1 MLKVMLVDDEPFIMQ
16 GLSVLIDWEDLGYR
30 IVKTASN
37 GGEAYEY
44 LKENSVDL
52 IISDVS
58 MPVMSGLDLLK
69 KIREEG
75 LSDAYFVIL
84 SGYNDF
90 DYARQAIRYTCMD
103 YLLKPINK
111 EELTDILKRVY
122 EEGRMVRKEE
132 DDGHD
137 SSGKVVLYKKE
148 LDELIKAIE
157 INEMHAINVSVDA
170 LYDEIYSAGM
180 NDDIVAM
187 NLNYLQVQLIHL
199 AVEQDESVD
208 QEEVLNYIN
217 ENVYDAGKTKG
228 SRVHLKRFALG
239 YAEYLGQLR
248 KNASRGVLAEVEKE
262 IRLNYSENLT
272 LRDLSKKYYVN
283 PAYLGQ
289 MFKKK
294 YNQSFKDY
302 LCTVRINEAASMLLK
317 SDDKISFIAE
327 KVGYKDVDYFIQKF
341 IEQKGIT
348 PAKYRRNGGNEE

>member
-1 MLKVMLVDDEPFIMQ
+1 MLRVMLVDDEPFIMQ
-16 GLSVLIDWEDLGYR
+16 GLSVLIDWEGLGYK
-30 IVKTASN
+30 IVKMAAN

-52 IISDVS
+52 IISDIS
-58 MPVMSGLDLLK
+58 MPVMSGLDLLG
-69 KIREEG
+69 KIRQEG
-75 LSDAYFVIL
+75 LSDAYFVVL

-111 EELTDILKRVY
+111 DELTDILKKVY
-122 EEGRMVRKEE
+122 EEGRMVKREE
-132 DDGHD
+132 DDVRA
-137 SSGKVVLYKKE
+137 SGKVVLYKKE
-148 LDELIKAIE
+148 LDELIKSIE
-157 INEMHAINVSVDA
+157 TNEIHTINMRVDA
-170 LYDEIYSAGM
+170 LYDEIYNAGM
-180 NDDIVAM
+180 NEDIVAM

-199 AVEQDESVD
+199 AVEQDESID

-228 SRVHLKRFALG
+228 SRVHIKRFALG
-239 YAEYLGQLR
+239 YADYLSQLR
-248 KNASRGVLAEVEKE
+248 RNSSRGVLAEVEKE
-262 IRLNYSENLT
+262 IKLNYADNLT

-317 SDDKISFIAE
+317 SDDKIALISE

-348 PAKYRRNGGNEE
+348 PAKYRRNGGKDE

>member
-16 GLSVLIDWEDLGYR
+16 GLSVLIDWETLGYK
-30 IVKTASN
+30 IVKMASN

-44 LKENSVDL
+44 LKDNSVDL
-52 IISDVS
+52 IISDIS
-58 MPVMSGLDLLK
+58 MPVMSGLDLLG

-75 LSDAYFVIL
+75 LSDAYFVVL

-111 EELTDILKRVY
+111 DELTEILKKVY
-122 EEGRMVRKEE
+122 EEGRMVKKKDE
-132 DDGHD
+132 DEAGA
-137 SSGKVVLYKKE
+137 SGKVVLYKKE
-148 LDELIKAIE
+148 LDDLIKAIE
-157 INEMHAINVSVDA
+157 TNELHAINTSVDA

-199 AVEQDESVD
+199 AVEQDESID

-217 ENVYDAGKTKG
+217 ENVYDAGKTTG
-228 SRVHLKRFALG
+228 SRVHIKRFALG
-239 YAEYLGQLR
+239 YADYLSQLR

-262 IRLNYSENLT
+262 IKLNYADNLT

-283 PAYLGQ
+283 TAYLGQ

-302 LCTVRINEAASMLLK
+302 LCSVRINEAASMLLK
-317 SDDKISFIAE
+317 SDDKIALISE
-327 KVGYKDVDYFIQKF
+327 RVGYKDVDYFIQKF

-348 PAKYRRNGGNEE
+348 PAKYRRNGGKEE

>member
-16 GLSVLIDWEDLGYR
+16 GLSVLIDWETLGYK
-30 IVKTASN
+30 IVKMASN

-44 LKENSVDL
+44 LKDNSVDL
-52 IISDVS
+52 IISDIS
-58 MPVMSGLDLLK
+58 MPVMSGLDLLG

-75 LSDAYFVIL
+75 LSDAYFVVL

-111 EELTDILKRVY
+111 DELTEILKKVY
-122 EEGRMVRKEE
+122 EEGRMVKKKDE
-132 DDGHD
+132 DEAGA
-137 SSGKVVLYKKE
+137 SGKVVLYKKE
-148 LDELIKAIE
+148 LDDLIKAIE
-157 INEMHAINVSVDA
+157 TNELHAINTSVDA

-187 NLNYLQVQLIHL
+187 NLNYLQVQLIQL
-199 AVEQDESVD
+199 AVEQDESID

-228 SRVHLKRFALG
+228 SRVHIKRFALG
-239 YAEYLGQLR
+239 YADYLSQLR

-262 IRLNYSENLT
+262 IKLNYADNLT

-283 PAYLGQ
+283 TAYLGQ

-302 LCTVRINEAASMLLK
+302 LCSVRINEAASMLLK
-317 SDDKISFIAE
+317 SDDKIALISE
-327 KVGYKDVDYFIQKF
+327 RVGYKDVDYFIQKF

-348 PAKYRRNGGNEE
+348 PAKYRRNGGKEE

>member
-16 GLSVLIDWEDLGYR
+16 GLSVLIDWEALGYK
-30 IVKTASN
+30 IVKMAAN
-37 GGEAYEY
+37 GGEAYDY
-44 LKENSVDL
+44 LKTNSVDL
-52 IISDVS
+52 IISDIS
-58 MPVMSGLDLLK
+58 MPVMSGLDLLG

-75 LSDAYFVIL
+75 LSDAYFVVL

-90 DYARQAIRYTCMD
+90 DYARQAIRYSCMD

-111 EELTDILKRVY
+111 DELTEILKKVY
-122 EEGRMVRKEE
+122 EEGRMVKKDE
-132 DDGHD
+132 DESGA
-137 SSGKVVLYKKE
+137 SGKVVLYKKE

-157 INEMHAINVSVDA
+157 TNELHTINTSVDA
-170 LYDEIYSAGM
+170 LYDEIYNAGM

-199 AVEQDESVD
+199 AVEQDESID

-228 SRVHLKRFALG
+228 SRVHIKRFALG
-239 YAEYLGQLR
+239 YADYLSQLR

-262 IRLNYSENLT
+262 IKQNFADNLT

-317 SDDKISFIAE
+317 SEDKIAMISE
-327 KVGYKDVDYFIQKF
+327 RVGYKDVDYFIQKF

-348 PAKYRRNGGNEE
+348 PAKYRRNGGKEE

>member
-16 GLSVLIDWEDLGYR
+16 GLSVLIDWEDLGYK

-44 LKENSVDL
+44 LKENRVDL
-52 IISDVS
+52 IISDIS

-75 LSDAYFVIL
+75 LSDAYFVVL
-84 SGYNDF
+84 SGYNEF
-90 DYARQAIRYTCMD
+90 AYAQQAIRYTCMD

-122 EEGRMVRKEE
+122 EEGRMVKKDE
-132 DDGHD
+132 DDIHA
-137 SSGKVVLYKKE
+137 SGKVVLYKKE
-148 LDELIKAIE
+148 LDDLIKAIE
-157 INEMHAINVSVDA
+157 INEMHAINNSVDA
-170 LYDEIYSAGM
+170 LYDEIYSVGM
-180 NDDIVAM
+180 NEDILAM

-199 AVEQDESVD
+199 AVEQDESLD

-239 YAEYLGQLR
+239 YADYLSQLR

-262 IRLNYSENLT
+262 IRQNYAENLT

-289 MFKKK
+289 LFKKK

-317 SDDKISFIAE
+317 TDDKISLVSE

>member
-16 GLSVLIDWEDLGYR
+16 GLSVLIDWEDLGYK
-30 IVKTASN
+30 IVKCASN

-44 LKENSVDL
+44 LKEESVDL
-52 IISDVS
+52 IISDIS

-69 KIREEG
+69 RIREEG
-75 LSDAYFVIL
+75 LSDAYFVVL

-90 DYARQAIRYTCMD
+90 AYAQQAIRYTCMD
-103 YLLKPINK
+103 YLLKPIDK
-111 EELTDILKRVY
+111 EQLTDILKRVY
-122 EEGRMVRKEE
+122 SEGRMVRKDDEE
-132 DDGHD
+132 NHD
-137 SSGKVVLYKKE
+137 QGKVLLYKNE
-148 LDELIKAIE
+148 LDELVRAIDTGDL
-157 INEMHAINVSVDA
+157 HAMNTSVDA
-170 LYDEIYSAGM
+170 LYDKMYSAGM
-180 NDDIVAM
+180 TEDILAM

-208 QEEVLNYIN
+208 QEEVFNYIN
-217 ENVYDAGKTKG
+217 ENVYDAGRTKG
-228 SRVHLKRFALG
+228 SRVHLKRFAGG
-239 YAEYLGQLR
+239 YAEYLSQLR
-248 KNASRGVLAEVEKE
+248 KNVSRGVLASVERE
-262 IRLNYSENLT
+262 IKLNFADNLT

-317 SDDKISFIAE
+317 TDDKIALISE

-348 PAKYRRNGGNEE
+348 PAKYRRNGGAED

>member
-16 GLSVLIDWEDLGYR
+16 GLSVLIDWETLGYK
-30 IVKTASN
+30 IVKMASN

-44 LKENSVDL
+44 LKENRVDL
-52 IISDVS
+52 IISDIS
-58 MPVMSGLDLLK
+58 MPVMSGLDLLG

-75 LSDAYFVIL
+75 LSDAYFVVL

-111 EELTDILKRVY
+111 DELTEILKKVY
-122 EEGRMVRKEE
+122 EEGRMVKKEE
-132 DDGHD
+132 DEAGA
-137 SSGKVVLYKKE
+137 SGKVVLYKKE
-148 LDELIKAIE
+148 LDDLIKAIE
-157 INEMHAINVSVDA
+157 TNELHAINTSVDA
-170 LYDEIYSAGM
+170 LYDEIYNAGM

-199 AVEQDESVD
+199 AVEQDESID

-217 ENVYDAGKTKG
+217 ENVYDGGKTKD
-228 SRVHLKRFALG
+228 SRVHIKRFALG
-239 YAEYLGQLR
+239 YADYLSQLR

-262 IRLNYSENLT
+262 IKLNYADNLT

-317 SDDKISFIAE
+317 SDDKIALISE

-348 PAKYRRNGGNEE
+348 PAKYRRNSGKED

>member
-16 GLSVLIDWEDLGYR
+16 GLSVLIDWETLGYK
-30 IVKTASN
+30 IVKMASN

-44 LKENSVDL
+44 LKDNSVDL
-52 IISDVS
+52 IISDIS
-58 MPVMSGLDLLK
+58 MPVMSGLDLLG

-75 LSDAYFVIL
+75 LSDAYFVVL

-111 EELTDILKRVY
+111 DELTEILKKVY
-122 EEGRMVRKEE
+122 EEGRMVKKKDE
-132 DDGHD
+132 DEAGA
-137 SSGKVVLYKKE
+137 SGKVVLYKKE
-148 LDELIKAIE
+148 LDDLIKAIE
-157 INEMHAINVSVDA
+157 TNELHAINTSVDA

-199 AVEQDESVD
+199 AVEQDESID

-217 ENVYDAGKTKG
+217 ENVYDAGKTNG
-228 SRVHLKRFALG
+228 SRVHIKRFALG
-239 YAEYLGQLR
+239 YADYLSQLR

-262 IRLNYSENLT
+262 IKLNYADNLT

-283 PAYLGQ
+283 TAYLGQ

-302 LCTVRINEAASMLLK
+302 LCSVRINEAASMLLK
-317 SDDKISFIAE
+317 SDDKIALISE
-327 KVGYKDVDYFIQKF
+327 RVGYKDVDYFIQKF

-348 PAKYRRNGGNEE
+348 PAKYRRNGGKEE

>member
-16 GLSVLIDWEDLGYR
+16 GLSVLIDWEALGYK
-30 IVKTASN
+30 IVKMAAN
-37 GGEAYEY
+37 GGEAYDY
-44 LKENSVDL
+44 LKTNSVDL
-52 IISDVS
+52 IISDIS
-58 MPVMSGLDLLK
+58 MPVMSGLDLLG

-75 LSDAYFVIL
+75 LSDAYFVVL

-90 DYARQAIRYTCMD
+90 DYARQAIRYSCMD

-111 EELTDILKRVY
+111 DELTEILKKVY
-122 EEGRMVRKEE
+122 EEGRMVKKDE
-132 DDGHD
+132 DE
-137 SSGKVVLYKKE
+137 SVASGKVVLYKKE

-157 INEMHAINVSVDA
+157 TNELHTINTSVDA
-170 LYDEIYSAGM
+170 LYDEIYNAGM

-199 AVEQDESVD
+199 AVEQDESID

-228 SRVHLKRFALG
+228 SRVHIKRFALG
-239 YAEYLGQLR
+239 YADYLSQLR

-262 IRLNYSENLT
+262 IKQNFADNLT

-317 SDDKISFIAE
+317 SEDKIAMISE
-327 KVGYKDVDYFIQKF
+327 MVGYKDVDYFIQKF

-348 PAKYRRNGGNEE
+348 PAKYRRNGGKEE

>member
-1 MLKVMLVDDEPFIMQ
+1 MLCDDEPFIMQ
-16 GLSVLIDWEDLGYR
+16 GMQVLIDWNALGYE
-30 IVKTASN
+30 IVKCASN

-44 LKENSVDL
+44 LTENKVDL
-52 IISDVS
+52 IISDIR

-69 KIREEG
+69 RIREEG
-75 LSDAYFVIL
+75 ISDAYFVIL

-90 DYARQAIRYTCMD
+90 EYARSALRYTCMD
-103 YLLKPINK
+103 YLLKPIDK
-111 EELTDILKRVY
+111 EQLTDILKRVY
-122 EEGRMVRKEE
+122 SEGRMVKKEDHE
-132 DDGHD
+132 SNDP
-137 SSGKVVLYKKE
+137 SNKVVLYKKE
-148 LDELIKAIE
+148 LDDLIKAIE
-157 INEMHAINVSVDA
+157 INEMHAINSSVDA
-170 LYDEIYSAGM
+170 LYDEMYNAGM
-180 NDDIVAM
+180 NEDIVAM

-199 AVEQDESVD
+199 AVEQDETVD
-208 QEEVLNYIN
+208 QAEVLNYIN

-239 YAEYLGQLR
+239 YAEYLSELR
-248 KNASRGVLAEVEKE
+248 RNVSRGVLAEVEKE
-262 IRLNYSENLT
+262 IKHNYADNLT

-317 SDDKISFIAE
+317 TDDKISLIAE
-327 KVGYKDVDYFIQKF
+327 RVGYKDADYFIQKF

-348 PAKYRRNGGNEE
+348 PAKYRRNGGADD

>member
-16 GLSVLIDWEDLGYR
+16 GLSVLIDWGALGYK
-30 IVKTASN
+30 IVKMASN

-52 IISDVS
+52 IISDIS
-58 MPVMSGLDLLK
+58 MPVMSGLDLLG

-75 LSDAYFVIL
+75 LSDAYFVVL

-111 EELTDILKRVY
+111 DELTEILKKVY
-122 EEGRMVRKEE
+122 EEGRMVKKDE
-132 DDGHD
+132 DE
-137 SSGKVVLYKKE
+137 SRASGKVVLYKKE
-148 LDELIKAIE
+148 LDDLIKAIE
-157 INEMHAINVSVDA
+157 TNELHAINTSVDA
-170 LYDEIYSAGM
+170 LYDEMYSAGM

-199 AVEQDESVD
+199 AVEQDESID
-208 QEEVLNYIN
+208 QEEVLSYIN

-228 SRVHLKRFALG
+228 SRVHIKRFALG
-239 YAEYLGQLR
+239 YADYLSQLR
-248 KNASRGVLAEVEKE
+248 KNASRGILAEVEKE
-262 IRLNYSENLT
+262 IKLNYADNLT

-302 LCTVRINEAASMLLK
+302 LCSVRINEAASMLLK
-317 SDDKISFIAE
+317 SEDKIALISE
-327 KVGYKDVDYFIQKF
+327 RVGYKDVDYFIQKF

-348 PAKYRRNGGNEE
+348 PAKYRRNGGKEE

>member
-1 MLKVMLVDDEPFIMQ
+1 MLKVMLCDDEPFIMQ
-16 GLSVLIDWEDLGYR
+16 GMSVLIDWNALGYE
-30 IVKTASN
+30 IVKCASN
-37 GGEAYEY
+37 GGEAYDY
-44 LKENSVDL
+44 LQDNKVDL
-52 IISDVS
+52 IISDIR

-90 DYARQAIRYTCMD
+90 EYARSALRYTCMD
-103 YLLKPINK
+103 YLLKPIDK
-111 EELTDILKRVY
+111 EQLTEILKRVY
-122 EEGRMVRKEE
+122 SEGRMVKREE
-132 DDGHD
+132 EELHD
-137 SSGKVVLYKKE
+137 PSNRVVLYKKE
-148 LDELIKAIE
+148 LDDLIKAIE
-157 INEMHAINVSVDA
+157 INEMHAINSSSDA
-170 LYDEIYSAGM
+170 LYDEMYSAGM
-180 NDDIVAM
+180 SKDIVAM

-217 ENVYDAGKTKG
+217 ENVYDAGRTKG
-228 SRVHLKRFALG
+228 SRIHMKRFALG
-239 YAEYLGQLR
+239 YAEYLAQLR
-248 KNASRGVLAEVEKE
+248 KNVSRGVLAEVEKE
-262 IRLNYSENLT
+262 IKINYADNLT

-302 LCTVRINEAASMLLK
+302 LCTVRINEAAAMLLNT
-317 SDDKISFIAE
+317 DDKIPLIAE
-327 KVGYKDVDYFIQKF
+327 KVGYKDADYFIQKF

-348 PAKYRRNGGNEE
+348 PARYRRNGGSED

>member
-16 GLSVLIDWEDLGYR
+16 GLSVLIDWEDLGYK

-44 LKENSVDL
+44 LKENRVDL
-52 IISDVS
+52 IISDIS

-75 LSDAYFVIL
+75 LSDAYFVVL

-90 DYARQAIRYTCMD
+90 AYAQQAIRYTCMD

-122 EEGRMVRKEE
+122 EEGRMVKKDE
-132 DDGHD
+132 DDTHT
-137 SSGKVVLYKKE
+137 SAKVVLYKKE
-148 LDELIKAIE
+148 LDDLIKAIE
-157 INEMHAINVSVDA
+157 INEMSAINQSVDS
-170 LYDEIYSAGM
+170 LYDEIYSVGM
-180 NDDIVAM
+180 NEDIVAM

-199 AVEQDESVD
+199 AVEQDESLD

-239 YAEYLGQLR
+239 YADYLSELR

-262 IRLNYSENLT
+262 IRQNYAENLT

-289 MFKKK
+289 LFKKK

-317 SDDKISFIAE
+317 TDDKISLVSE